1 MNSTVKTTI
10 FCIVCIVISIVFI
23 IVLSSK
29 KENGKVNKRYIL
41 QNVFN
46 IPLALSGLSIN
57 FIEPHDDPML
67 GLWAIGFILLLIPT
81 AIGYLIFAFIM
92 PVADIVK
99 KRPRPTAYRI
109 NIILLIGELILAP
122 LMLL

>member
-46 IPLALSGLSIN
+46 IPLALSAISIN